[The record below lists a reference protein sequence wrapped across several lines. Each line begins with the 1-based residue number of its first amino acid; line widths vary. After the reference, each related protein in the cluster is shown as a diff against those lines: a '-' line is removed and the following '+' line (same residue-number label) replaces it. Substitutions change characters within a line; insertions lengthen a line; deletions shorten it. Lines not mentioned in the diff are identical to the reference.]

1 MKLLKNLHSF
11 LDPFSRITS
20 FELKNDPFPWAGNQ
34 AKVSFAEC
42 RDIVMI
48 AKAHLELDLEECE
61 GQQER
66 LLQVNQQQKDN

>member
-1 MKLLKNLHSF
+1 
-11 LDPFSRITS
+11 
-20 FELKNDPFPWAGNQ
+20 
-34 AKVSFAEC
+34 
-42 RDIVMI
+42 MI